1 LTFVTGLLS
10 FSVLKSGIED
20 ARSNIMP
27 LTTQQA
33 DRLKRAYAEIGT
45 VLQEA
50 GIVARLPRPP
60 ADPKW
65 LTDTAKQWG
74 LLSDFS
80 ANHSGDL
87 AAGGWSRLGRQHG
100 YDPRGLG
107 GFFVGKQPLMSSDGD
122 RRVLTDRGHRFI
134 ERWRGDFE

>member
-1 LTFVTGLLS
+1 LYVKES
-10 FSVLKSGIED
+10 I
-20 ARSNIMP
+20 IP

-50 GIVARLPRPP
+50 GIAARRPRPS

-65 LTDTAKQWG
+65 LTDTAKQWR
-74 LLSDFS
+74 LLSDFA
-80 ANHSGDL
+80 ANH
-87 AAGGWSRLGRQHG
+87 GGILGPREWSRLGRRHG

-107 GFFVGKQPLMSSDGD
+107 GFFVGKQPLMASDGE
-122 RRVLTDRGHRFI
+122 RRVLTDRGQRFI